1 MPPDSG
7 GREAILDT
15 SAKLFSQHG
24 YKEVSIRDIAQAC
37 GMTNAALYYHFKNKE
52 DLFLAMLQRDHE
64 KTLAA
69 LRKAATGPG
78 DLREDLKRLVAQYAA
93 IGCERRQSFQTLRR
107 DLNNVED
114 VRGHKLFAEMRSS
127 FMRPLEERLAQ
138 AQAGGFMRPL
148 EERLAQ
154 AQAGGEIQAGDTR
167 FYARLLHGL
176 IIALTHEGQ
185 PDKPRKASAQE
196 VEAAV
201 DVFLKGVMTSDK

>member
-7 GREAILDT
+7 GRDAILDT
-15 SAKLFSQHG
+15 SANLFSQHG
-24 YKEVSIRDIAQAC
+24 YKAVSIRDIAQAC

-64 KTLAA
+64 QMLVALHEAA
-69 LRKAATGPG
+69 NGPG

-93 IGCERRQSFQTLRR
+93 ITCQRRQSFQTLRR
-107 DLNNVED
+107 DLSNVED

-138 AQAGGFMRPL
+138 AQADGDIRP
-148 EERLAQ
+148 
-154 AQAGGEIQAGDTR
+154 GDSR

-176 IIALTHEGQ
+176 IIALTFEGKS
-185 PDKPRKASAQE
+185 DKPRKVSAQD
-196 VEAAV
+196 VDAAV
-201 DVFLKGVMTSDK
+201 DVFLNGIVKK

>member
-107 DLNNVED
+107 DLSNVED
-114 VRGHKLFAEMRSS
+114 MRGHKLFAEMRSS
-127 FMRPLEERLAQ
+127 VLRPLEERLAQ
-138 AQAGGFMRPL
+138 AQAD
-148 EERLAQ
+148 
-154 AQAGGEIQAGDTR
+154 GEIQAGDTR
-167 FYARLLHGL
+167 LYARLLHGL

-201 DVFLKGVMTSDK
+201 EVFLKGVATKTS

>member
-1 MPPDSG
+1 MPPDSS
-7 GREAILDT
+7 GRDAILDT
-15 SAKLFSQHG
+15 STKLFSQHG

-64 KTLAA
+64 QMLVA
-69 LRKAATGPG
+69 LREAANGPG

-93 IGCERRQSFQTLRR
+93 ITCKRRQSFQTLRR
-107 DLNNVED
+107 DLSNVEA

-127 FMRPLEERLAQ
+127 FLRPLENRLAQ
-138 AQAGGFMRPL
+138 AQAD
-148 EERLAQ
+148 
-154 AQAGGEIQAGDTR
+154 GEIQSGDVR

-176 IIALTHEGQ
+176 IVALTFESR
-185 PDKPRKASAQE
+185 PDKLRKVPAQE

-201 DVFLKGVMTSDK
+201 DVFLQGVVKSEK

>member
-1 MPPDSG
+1 MPLDSG
-7 GREAILDT
+7 GRDAILDT

-64 KTLAA
+64 QMLVA
-69 LRKAATGPG
+69 LREAANGPG

-93 IGCERRQSFQTLRR
+93 VTCNRRQSFQTLRR
-107 DLNNVED
+107 DLSNVEA
-114 VRGHKLFAEMRSS
+114 VRGHRLFAEMRSS
-127 FMRPLEERLAQ
+127 FLRPLENRLAQ
-138 AQAGGFMRPL
+138 AQAD
-148 EERLAQ
+148 
-154 AQAGGEIQAGDTR
+154 GEIQSGDVR

-176 IIALTHEGQ
+176 IVALTFESK
-185 PDKPRKASAQE
+185 PDKLRKVPAQE

-201 DVFLKGVMTSDK
+201 DVFLHGVVKSEK